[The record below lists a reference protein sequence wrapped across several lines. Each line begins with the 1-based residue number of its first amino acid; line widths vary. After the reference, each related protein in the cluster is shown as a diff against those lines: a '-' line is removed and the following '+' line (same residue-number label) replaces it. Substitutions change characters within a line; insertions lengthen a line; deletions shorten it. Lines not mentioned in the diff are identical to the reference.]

1 MAVKKSKK
9 PEAQTPETVF
19 CAYLGPSIRGSI
31 TKGQIFPLTKAQA
44 VAELASIIERYPS
57 IADLIVDGDELPAA
71 RVRIAQTNSL
81 LHKTYEK
88 LVKGQK

>member
-1 MAVKKSKK
+1 MAVKKSRK
-9 PEAQTPETVF
+9 PEAQGPEAVF

-31 TKGQIFPLTKAQA
+31 TKGQIFPLTKAQV
-44 VAELASIIERYPS
+44 VAELAPIIERYPS
-57 IADLIVDGDELPAA
+57 IADLIVDGNELPEA

>member
-1 MAVKKSKK
+1 MAVKKPKK
-9 PEAQTPETVF
+9 PETHASEAAF

-31 TKGQIFPLTKAQA
+31 TKGQIFPLTKAQV
-44 VAELASIIERYPS
+44 VAELAPLLERYPL

-71 RVRIAQTNSL
+71 RSRIAQTNSL

>member
-1 MAVKKSKK
+1 MAVKKPKK
-9 PEAQTPETVF
+9 PDAQAPEAAF

-31 TKGQIFPLTKAQA
+31 TKGQIFPLTKAQV
-44 VAELASIIERYPS
+44 VAALAPILERYPS
-57 IADLIVDGDELPAA
+57 IADLIVDGDELPTA
-71 RVRIAQTNSL
+71 RIRVAQTNSL